1 MPAWQKRLFLTIAHN
16 TAHPV
21 DYFGLPTT
29 QSISMGAE
37 IGL

>member
-1 MPAWQKRLFLTIAHN
+1 MPTCHKRLFLTIAHN

-37 IGL
+37 IRL